1 MLLGT
6 SLSRCVRDI
15 YDGKVEI
22 DDIFVV
28 VARTKFDPLN
38 DNHWTDIW
46 SGYLHSEWRGLDDY
60 EQEVKSIVLELHHT
74 GKLHQ
79 PRNFRGLPSKHVA
92 VPRIS
97 WAWLELIVPYTDL
110 SDSAK
115 EAWDQFKFI
124 QALEGK

>member
-6 SLSRCVRDI
+6 SLSRCIRDI

-22 DDIFVV
+22 NDIFVV

-46 SGYLHSEWRGLDDY
+46 RGYLHNEWRGLDDY

-79 PRNFRGLPSKHVA
+79 PRNFKGLPLTPVA

-124 QALEGK
+124 QALGGK